1 VAIDFT
7 MLEAL
12 SASML
17 ADEVFAPWLG
27 RYGICLTAVGIQ
39 PRRFGTLRAANRH
52 VNAIG
57 LARTSQPW
65 LCLGA
70 L

>member
-1 VAIDFT
+1 VVIDCT

-17 ADEVFAPWLG
+17 ADEVFAPWLAA
-27 RYGICLTAVGIQ
+27 ICLTAVGIQ

-70 L
+70 V